1 VTRVWS
7 FFSGAGGL
15 DLGLESVG
23 LAPQLAVEVDPTC
36 CATLTAN
43 RTQLRVITEDACA
56 LSEGD
61 LRNAGGAAE
70 VDLMVGGPPC
80 QSFSTGGGR
89 AALNDPRGNLIFVYL
104 RLIEQIRPRA
114 FVLENVANLI
124 TAAIK
129 HRPINQR
136 PGKRWNLSSY
146 SINNKQSEAAGD
158 ELLAPLEPEELSGS
172 AIAYLLDVLREKLEY
187 SISLAVLNAEDYG
200 APQRRL
206 RLIMVGSRDAKAP
219 TFPELTHGPDR
230 DHPYTTVRDAIWDLR
245 HSPGPGSAY
254 TEDVRKIF
262 DLIPEGKNWRSLSPD
277 VARAAMGERSYLA
290 GGGKVGFFRR
300 LAWDEPAP
308 TITGRSNRKGSA
320 LCHPEESRPL
330 SVRECAR
337 LQGFPDDWG
346 FAGSA
351 AAQYLQVGNA
361 VPIALGAAV
370 GAVLVRH
377 LDGAGEVETRSVGD
391 MLAEATTCLRQ
402 AARNRCPGSGSA

>member
-1 VTRVWS
+1 VWS

-43 RTQLRVITEDACA
+43 RKQLRVLEEDVST
-56 LSEGD
+56 LSMAR
-61 LRNAGGAAE
+61 LRETGGAGE
-70 VDLMVGGPPC
+70 VDLMIGGPPC

-104 RLIEQIRPRA
+104 KLIEQIRPRA

-129 HRPINQR
+129 HRPIDQR

-146 SINNKQSEAAGD
+146 SVNNKQSAMTEE
-158 ELLAPLEPEELSGS
+158 ELLAPLGPEELSGS

-187 SISLAVLNAEDYG
+187 SISLAVLNAADFG

-206 RLIMVGSRDAKAP
+206 RLIIVGSRDAKAP
-219 TFPELTHGPDR
+219 TFPEPTHGEGK
-230 DHPYTTVRDAIWDLR
+230 DHPYATVRDAIWDLR
-245 HSPGPGSAY
+245 RSPGPGSAY
-254 TEDVRKIF
+254 TDDVRKVF
-262 DLIPEGKNWRSLSPD
+262 DLVPEGKNWRSLSPD

-300 LAWDEPAP
+300 LAWDEPSP

-320 LCHPEESRPL
+320 LCHPEYSRPL
-330 SVRECAR
+330 SVHECAR
-337 LQGFPDDWG
+337 LQGFPDDWD
-346 FAGSA
+346 FTGSA
-351 AAQYLQVGNA
+351 AAQYLQIGNA
-361 VPIALGAAV
+361 VPIVLGAAV
-370 GAVLVRH
+370 GAMMVRH
-377 LDGAGEVETRSVGD
+377 LDGAGEVETRSIGD
-391 MLAEATTCLRQ
+391 MLADATTCLRQ
-402 AARNRCPGSGSA
+402 AARNRRRGPSLD